1 MPARRR
7 MERFY
12 GFSAEFAGAV
22 RFTVEVET
30 TPDCEYGY
38 GRRRTVR
45 SLGEEAGAQSRRCNK
60 DGP

>member
-1 MPARRR
+1 